1 MLGFD
6 GVFNGCYMIN
16 RFVANYALSL
26 GWYRSMCARVR
37 AEKPRLL
44 SVPREVSAASM
55 LLISGIG
62 GLVLARPSPSY
73 FILGL
78 SVLAIHFF
86 TFDSAFYAL
95 RAGDTRL
102 FLVSVIIN
110 VVPYIVVLAYSK
122 PSLLALGFLGAALLL
137 LVAHLVV
144 EKIVGP
150 GSELEYIVGSSI
162 PVLPAAT
169 IPSLLGPVNRWVAVY
184 WLLLTIYAVAT
195 AAYVEAHLPWRRTS
209 PWLAIALFI
218 PSWILVVTA
227 PYVSVALV
235 EPTISY
241 LLYAFRP
248 KKITPQML
256 RRLGRR
262 TLVRLLLFSF
272 LVLVALYYQ

>member
-1 MLGFD
+1 M
-6 GVFNGCYMIN
+6 
-16 RFVANYALSL
+16 YA
-26 GWYRSMCARVR
+26 RAK

-62 GLVLARPSPSY
+62 GLILARSSPSY

-78 SVLAIHFF
+78 SVLTIHFF
-86 TFDSAFYAL
+86 TFDAAFYAL
-95 RAGDTRL
+95 RARDTEL
-102 FLVSVIIN
+102 FLASVIIN
-110 VVPYIVVLAYSK
+110 VVPYIVLLAYSK
-122 PSLLALGFLGAALLL
+122 PSLLALGLLGAALLL

-144 EKIVGP
+144 EKTAGP
-150 GSELEYIVGSSI
+150 GSGLEYIVGSSI

-169 IPSLLGPVNRWVAVY
+169 IPSLLGLVNRWVVVY

-195 AAYVEAHLPWRRTS
+195 AAYVEAQLPWRRTS
-209 PWLAIALFI
+209 PWLALALFL

-227 PYVSVALV
+227 PYVSVALI

-241 LLYAFRP
+241 LLYAFKPR
-248 KKITPQML
+248 KITPQTL

-262 TLVRLLLFSF
+262 TFVRLLLFSF
-272 LVLVALYYQ
+272 LILVALYYQ